1 MRFIQVYKSVH
12 FKTARETDYSIYDGL
27 ITIEDS
33 LEDNPLRIN
42 NDLCPQLVLC
52 FDDISLPDDYI
63 PPQKKHIERALEFAE
78 EIEMVLL
85 SSIALQELAGHQL

>member
-1 MRFIQVYKSVH
+1 MKNHHETYPSIQICSLQ
-12 FKTARETDYSIYDGL
+12 TARETDYSIYDGL

-52 FDDISLPDDYI
+52 FDDISLPVDDYI
-63 PPQKKHIERALEFAE
+63 LPQKKQFLAFPTILSNR
-78 EIEMVLL
+78 ISILL
-85 SSIALQELAGHQL
+85 I